1 MFLDLFVRLFLCTKL
16 SVEIRDSAYSE
27 TAIDHNFRLKSNPLS
42 TVYNFFPWH
51 NLSSGYDTCAICVCI
66 FIIFVLLSFHN
77 RILIITFKLTSP
89 VTAAAAKKK
98 ATSRPDSSRGRSGD
112 VRRGLCAHKP
122 RVGVMHRLLVAHRWK
137 GYRQR
142 TASRATRH
150 AHLVGCANPL
160 ESGHALGGGW
170 GSEGKGKRTKG
181 KKKNLSSTLVFHCC
195 PIVACMISLLRIT
208 KTKPKQII
216 IIFTFIFTCL
226 SEAS

>member
-27 TAIDHNFRLKSNPLS
+27 TAIDHNLRLKSNPLS
-42 TVYNFFPWH
+42 TEYNFFTWH
-51 NLSSGYDTCAICVCI
+51 NFSSLYDTCAICVCI
-66 FIIFVLLSFHN
+66 FIIFVLLSFPN
-77 RILIITFKLTSP
+77 RILIITLKLTSP
-89 VTAAAAKKK
+89 VTAAAARKK

-142 TASRATRH
+142 TALRATRH

-160 ESGHALGGGW
+160 ESGHALGGGCGW
-170 GSEGKGKRTKG
+170 GRGGGPPDQRKKNKG
-181 KKKNLSSTLVFHCC
+181 KKK
-195 PIVACMISLLRIT
+195 P
-208 KTKPKQII
+208 
-216 IIFTFIFTCL
+216 
-226 SEAS
+226 

>member
-1 MFLDLFVRLFLCTKL
+1 VPCVPTTASVQVLSRMFLDLFVRLFLCTKL

-98 ATSRPDSSRGRSGD
+98 ATSRPDSSRGAIGWRPARP
-112 VRRGLCAHKP
+112 VCP
-122 RVGVMHRLLVAHRWK
+122 
-137 GYRQR
+137 Q
-142 TASRATRH
+142 ATCRRH
-150 AHLVGCANPL
+150 AP
-160 ESGHALGGGW
+160 
-170 GSEGKGKRTKG
+170 
-181 KKKNLSSTLVFHCC
+181 
-195 PIVACMISLLRIT
+195 VACCSPVKRLPAKDGVESHTARTPCWLR
-208 KTKPKQII
+208 
-216 IIFTFIFTCL
+216 
-226 SEAS
+226 